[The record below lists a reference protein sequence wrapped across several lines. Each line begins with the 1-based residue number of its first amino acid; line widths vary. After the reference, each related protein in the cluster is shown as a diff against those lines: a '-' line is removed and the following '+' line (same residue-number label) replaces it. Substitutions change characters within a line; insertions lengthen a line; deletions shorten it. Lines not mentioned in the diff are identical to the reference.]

1 MRAITIFAILIPTI
15 DAFVPT
21 HRSASAPKFLR
32 LRMASSDE
40 ILGDTTTTKD
50 IEHAKY
56 CTDHFGECS
65 LEEMERLRSG
75 EFDACAYTDTIWF
88 TADVLSLMLIWSWYP
103 LHHPQHSIKNE
114 FPT

>member
-1 MRAITIFAILIPTI
+1 
-15 DAFVPT
+15 
-21 HRSASAPKFLR
+21 
-32 LRMASSDE
+32 MASSDE

-75 EFDACAYTDTIWF
+75 EFDACAYTDT
-88 TADVLSLMLIWSWYP
+88 V
-103 LHHPQHSIKNE
+103 
-114 FPT
+114 